1 MDPRKI
7 VSRNRNWW
15 NVKSSRHEYEL
26 VGASEVLERSRFEDD
41 RPLVGFLFCFSFVE
55 IDTHKYN
62 NTDTKDQSICQKTYD
77 TMRNSRNNRVDRCVF
92 YSDLFLDRYDTRG
105 SIGSFHRIKLH
116 SSRIERSLSVRVERL
131 CL

>member
-26 VGASEVLERSRFEDD
+26 VGASEVLDRSRFEDD
-41 RPLVGFLFCFSFVE
+41 RPLVGFLFCFSFLP

-62 NTDTKDQSICQKTYD
+62 NTDTKDQSIHQKTYD
-77 TMRNSRNNRVDRCVF
+77 TMRDSRNHRVDRCVF
-92 YSDLFLDRYDTRG
+92 YSDLFLDKNREAQSDRFIESNCTVLESNGPYPYG
-105 SIGSFHRIKLH
+105 SNDYL
-116 SSRIERSLSVRVERL
+116 
-131 CL
+131 